1 MTFLPILFD
10 ILLFLLMYIV
20 KHNLYAQVIRQ
31 WISIVITLMYSISFI
46 LLSHL
51 VDSIMVVKICDP
63 ICENLT

>member
-1 MTFLPILFD
+1 MTLLPILFD

-20 KHNLYAQVIRQ
+20 KCNLYAQVIRQ
-31 WISIVITLMYSISFI
+31 WISIVITLMDSLSFI

-51 VDSIMVVKICDP
+51 VDSIMVAKICDP